1 MGPGRFSFPPD
12 IPCPPML
19 PPQSAAPPRAT
30 IAHDA
35 PPIVGVGLFTAR
47 PSTLTFRPA
56 PVGTGLC
63 FRRTDLPGSPLIPA
77 LHTHVVPQ
85 DRRTVLVATPGD
97 ASSPGVQTVEHVLSA
112 LVALGITDAFIDIA
126 GIEAPI
132 ADGSSQPF
140 VDALLAVGL
149 QEFDQPIAP
158 LIITEPITL
167 YFGPSRVQALPLDV
181 AATEYTYHLEYPPGS
196 PIAPQSAS
204 ITIPL
209 DRSGSAAYAADVAP
223 ARTFST
229 AQEAQAARQMGLF
242 AHLTPR
248 DMLVI
253 GPDSPIENS
262 YRFPNEPARHK
273 LLDLIGDLALAGR
286 PIQGRIIATRTGH
299 AQNHAL
305 AAKIAALPG

>member
-1 MGPGRFSFPPD
+1 MPA
-12 IPCPPML
+12 
-19 PPQSAAPPRAT
+19 PQSFPRAT
-30 IAHDA
+30 IARDA
-35 PPIVGVGLFTAR
+35 QPIVGVGLFTAR

-63 FRRTDLPGSPLIPA
+63 FRRTDLPGSPITPA

-97 ASSPGVQTVEHVLSA
+97 ANSPGVQTVEHVLSA
-112 LVALGITDAFIDIA
+112 LVALGITDAFMDIA

-140 VDALLAVGL
+140 VGALLAAGVQSL
-149 QEFDQPIAP
+149 DQPIVP
-158 LIITEPITL
+158 FVITEPITL
-167 YFGPSRVQALPLDV
+167 YFGPSRVQALPLDA

-204 ITIPL
+204 ITIPF
-209 DRSGSAAYAADVAP
+209 DRSGSAAYAAEVAP

-253 GPDSPIENS
+253 GPDGPIENS

-273 LLDLIGDLALAGR
+273 LLDLIGDLALAGQ